1 MAIKRVCFCG
11 KPEMGKTTIKKVVF
25 EDASPNALV
34 LFPLEAT
41 IGSKYST
48 HEFLDSKIVL
58 IDTPG
63 QTLPE
68 LLKDEERQIHSFENT
83 GAIIYIFDY
92 PSWIED
98 SESIIDD
105 IKSIYEINMKHKFE
119 AKIILF
125 LHKIDLLISDKKIGL
140 KLEAIRNQINKLLNL
155 PEELKIYF
163 TSLHPELLF
172 TIHNA
177 LYETIGNLSEGV
189 LKLKEIISNFI
200 CKIPQ
205 TICFM
210 FNQNN
215 NLIIQ
220 EKSDNFDNNILF
232 HLYERLNN
240 LIKASEEFLLKKKLI
255 SLNSTIL
262 HTVIDNISGI
272 YSDFKYLMIFS
283 ETIRRDELHNFI
295 DNLKNE
301 IKILDVLEKKK

>member
-1 MAIKRVCFCG
+1 
-11 KPEMGKTTIKKVVF
+11 MGKTTIKKVVF
-25 EDASPNALV
+25 EGANPNELA

-41 IGSKYST
+41 IGSKYSI
-48 HEFLDSKIVL
+48 HEFMDSKIVV

-63 QTLPE
+63 QSLPE
-68 LLKDEERQIHSFENT
+68 LLKDEEKQIHSFENA

-125 LHKIDLLISDKKIGL
+125 LHKIDLLLSDKKIGL
-140 KLEAIRNQINKLLNL
+140 KLEVIRKQINELLNL
-155 PEELKIYF
+155 PEELRVYF
-163 TSLHPELLF
+163 TSLHPKILF

-177 LYETIGNLSEGV
+177 LYDTIGSFSEGIS
-189 LKLKEIISNFI
+189 KLKEVISIFI

-205 TICFM
+205 TICFF

-220 EKSDNFDNNILF
+220 EKSDDFDNNILF
-232 HLYERLNN
+232 GLYKRLNN
-240 LIKASEEFLLKKKLI
+240 LTKASEEFLLKKKLI
-255 SLNSTIL
+255 SLGSRIL
-262 HTVIDNISGI
+262 HTVIEDISGL

-283 ETIRRDELHNFI
+283 ETIKRDELHAFI
-295 DNLKNE
+295 ENLKEE
-301 IKILDVLEKKK
+301 ISLLDKIEK

>member
-1 MAIKRVCFCG
+1 
-11 KPEMGKTTIKKVVF
+11 MGKSTIKKVVF
-25 EDASPNALV
+25 EGANPNELA

-41 IGSKYST
+41 IGSKYSI
-48 HEFLDSKIVL
+48 HEFMDSKIVV

-63 QTLPE
+63 QSLPQ
-68 LLKDEERQIHSFENT
+68 LLKDEEKQIHSFENA
-83 GAIIYIFDY
+83 GAIIYVFDY

-105 IKSIYEINMKHKFE
+105 IKSIYEINIKHKFE

-140 KLEAIRNQINKLLNL
+140 KLKIIRKEINKLLNL
-155 PEELKIYF
+155 PEELRVYF
-163 TSLHPELLF
+163 TSLHPKILF

-177 LYETIGNLSEGV
+177 LYDTIGNFSEGV
-189 LKLKEIISNFI
+189 LKLKEVISNFI

-205 TICFM
+205 TICFI

-215 NLIIQ
+215 NLIVQ
-220 EKSDNFDNNILF
+220 EKSDDFDTALLF
-232 HLYERLNN
+232 YLYERLNN

-255 SLNSTIL
+255 SLSSTIL
-262 HTVIDNISGI
+262 HTVIENISGV

-283 ETIRRDELHNFI
+283 ETIKRDELHNFI

-301 IKILDVLEKKK
+301 IKILDILEKKNK